1 MSKASEQRKFAK
13 QRFNHARRLEIEYL
27 RRLRQVVN
35 QVDSITK
42 GMAPGGKV
50 FDVNGLQQ
58 MLNKYAELI
67 TPWAR
72 SVGARMLA
80 QVAQRDETAWVRLG
94 KDVGKALREEI
105 QAAPTGTMLRE
116 MLNEQV
122 KLITSLPV
130 EAGQRVHKLVLEGMV
145 DSTRA
150 SEIAKEIMKTGEVT
164 MSRAKLIARTEVAR
178 VAAGLTQARAE
189 HVGVTHYVWRTS
201 GDSDVRESHKKMNNK
216 VIAYAEPP
224 TLSDGTV
231 THAGAIYN
239 CRCYAD
245 PILPED

>member
-13 QRFNHARRLEIEYL
+13 QRFAHAHRLELDYL

-50 FDVNGLQQ
+50 SDVNGLQQ
-58 MLNKYAELI
+58 MLNNYAKLI
-67 TPWAR
+67 EPWAR
-72 SVGARMLA
+72 SVSSRMLA
-80 QVAQRDETAWVRLG
+80 QVAQRDETAWARLG
-94 KDVGKALREEI
+94 KDIGKALREEI
-105 QAAPTGTMLRE
+105 QTAPTGTMLRE
-116 MLNEQV
+116 MLDEQV

-150 SEIAKEIMKTGEVT
+150 SEIATEIMRTGEVT

-178 VAAGLTQARAE
+178 AAAGLTMSRAQ

-201 GDSDVRESHKKMNNK
+201 GDSDVRESHKKMNGK
-216 VIAYAEPP
+216 VVAYAEPP
-224 TLSDGTV
+224 EVDPGKFY
-231 THAGAIYN
+231 HAGMFPN
-239 CRCYAD
+239 CRCYMS
-245 PILPED
+245 PIIPDE